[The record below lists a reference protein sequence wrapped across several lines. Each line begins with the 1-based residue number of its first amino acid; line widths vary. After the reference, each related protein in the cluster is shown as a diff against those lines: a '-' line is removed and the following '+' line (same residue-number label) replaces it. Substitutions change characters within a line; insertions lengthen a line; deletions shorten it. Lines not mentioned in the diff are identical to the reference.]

1 MNFLLLLFLARFIS
15 PDGYGSLNLFNTL
28 ISLLSI
34 VISLNTT
41 GIISVEYF
49 NLSRRSLR
57 ELLNCVFLVAT
68 AVFCTSLLGLLLLHN
83 PIERVVG
90 LKVEYQFIA
99 LLICYMQVFSTVTL
113 DIWRLE
119 EKPVMYGIYSMV
131 MVALNFGVTFFMI
144 IALKCGWEGRIYAQ
158 LIVGLVFMICTGVIL
173 SRKGYLRRILPPA
186 KVCRSALGFGLPLIP
201 HSTSV
206 WLRQGVDRYIIN
218 YSYTTAQVG
227 IFSFAY
233 NIANI
238 IHIVGLAFN
247 ATNSVYIYK
256 SLAENPEKARGHL
269 YKQTRML
276 ILFFFSITLL
286 VCIGASISV
295 PYLLPQ
301 YENSIK
307 YLFPLCMSAA
317 CQCIYYLFVN
327 YLFYYKKTRQLMYI
341 TFTLSVVH
349 LLLSLIFTRH
359 SIMWTAYITL
369 IINFLIMISVIWY
382 SQKLYPL
389 KRVRNA

>member
-1 MNFLLLLFLARFIS
+1 MNFLLLLFLAHFIS

-34 VISLNTT
+34 VISLNTA
-41 GIISVEYF
+41 GIITVEYF
-49 NLSRRSLR
+49 NLNRYALR
-57 ELLNCVFLVAT
+57 ELVSCVFLVST
-68 AVFCTSLLGLLLLHN
+68 AVLCIGLIGILLMYS

-90 LKVEYQFIA
+90 LNVEYQFIA
-99 LLICYMQVFSTVTL
+99 LLICYMQIYSSVIL

-119 EKPVMYGIYSMV
+119 EKPIMYGIYSMA

-158 LIVGLVFMICTGVIL
+158 LIVGLVFMICSLVVL
-173 SRKGYLRRILPPA
+173 YRKGYLRRILPTI
-186 KVCRSALGFGLPLIP
+186 KVFREAIGFGMPLIP
-201 HSTSV
+201 HNTSV

-218 YSYTTAQVG
+218 QLYTTAQVG

-233 NIANI
+233 NVANT
-238 IHIVGLAFN
+238 IHIIGMAFN
-247 ATNSVYIYK
+247 AMNSVYIYK
-256 SLAENPEKARGHL
+256 SLAENPEEARKRL
-269 YKQTRML
+269 CKQTRIM

-286 VCIGASISV
+286 ICIGASISI

-301 YENSIK
+301 YESSIK
-307 YLFPLCMSAA
+307 YLFPLCMSAS

-341 TFTLSVVH
+341 TFTLSIVH
-349 LLLSLIFTRH
+349 LLFSLTLTRY

-369 IINFLIMISVIWY
+369 IINFLIMYSVIWY
-382 SQKLYPL
+382 SQKLYSL
-389 KRVRNA
+389 K